1 MKEDIESLKEIG
13 ITKIMAR
20 GKHKAQ
26 SELQNYAATVLE
38 LHKQIKKLTEENEY
52 LKNEVNKNL
61 QHHAFQIAQ
70 MHEHLTQGT
79 SPELEALKEENK
91 ILKKAL
97 IGHLPSNL
105 PFDQ

>member
-1 MKEDIESLKEIG
+1 
-13 ITKIMAR
+13 MAR
-20 GKHKAQ
+20 GKHQVQA
-26 SELQNYAATVLE
+26 ELQNYAATVLE

-79 SPELEALKEENK
+79 APELQALKEENI
-91 ILKKAL
+91 ILKRAL
-97 IGHLPSNL
+97 RGELPDS
-105 PFDQ
+105 

>member
-1 MKEDIESLKEIG
+1 
-13 ITKIMAR
+13 MAR
-20 GKHKAQ
+20 GKHQVQA
-26 SELQNYAATVLE
+26 ELQNYAATVLE

-79 SPELEALKEENK
+79 APELQSLKEENI
-91 ILKKAL
+91 ILKRAL
-97 IGHLPSNL
+97 RGELPDS
-105 PFDQ
+105 

>member
-13 ITKIMAR
+13 IVKIMAR
-20 GKHKAQ
+20 GKYQAQ
-26 SELQNYAATVLE
+26 AELQNYAATVLE

-79 SPELEALKEENK
+79 SSKIEALKEENK

-105 PFDQ
+105 PFEQ

>member
-1 MKEDIESLKEIG
+1 MKGHIESLKERG
-13 ITKIMAR
+13 IVKTMAR
-20 GKHKAQ
+20 GKHQAQ
-26 SELQNYAATVLE
+26 AELQNYAATVLE

-91 ILKKAL
+91 TLKRAL

-105 PFDQ
+105 PFEQ

>member
-1 MKEDIESLKEIG
+1 MKEATESLRGRG
-13 ITKIMAR
+13 IVKIMAR
-20 GKHKAQ
+20 GKHQVQA
-26 SELQNYAATVLE
+26 ELQNYAATVLE

-70 MHEHLTQGT
+70 MHEHLTQRT
-79 SPELEALKEENK
+79 SPEIEALKEENK

-105 PFDQ
+105 PFEQ

>member
-1 MKEDIESLKEIG
+1 LKEPIERLKEKG
-13 ITKIMAR
+13 IVKIMAR
-20 GKHKAQ
+20 GKHQVQA
-26 SELQNYAATVLE
+26 ELQNYAATVLE

-79 SPELEALKEENK
+79 APELEALKEENI
-91 ILKKAL
+91 ILKRAL
-97 IGHLPSNL
+97 RGELPDS
-105 PFDQ
+105 